1 MDYEIV
7 IIITLLCI
15 NLALNIL
22 GTRVLS
28 RNLHVLIANL
38 DQNLAEAIK
47 VTIENLPET
56 LKAQFVDGIEPPNP
70 FQALIA
76 KFIEDKINNPS
87 LEKAEPKVIQGKDGK
102 FV

>member
-1 MDYEIV
+1 MNPE
-7 IIITLLCI
+7 IIIIIALLCI

-47 VTIENLPET
+47 VTIENLPDT
-56 LKAQFVDGIEPPNP
+56 LRAQFVDGIEPPNP

-76 KFIEDKINNPS
+76 KFIEDKMNAPS
-87 LEKAEPKVIQGKDGK
+87 QEIIEPKVIQGKDGK

>member
-1 MDYEIV
+1 MNLEIV
-7 IIITLLCI
+7 IIIALLCI
-15 NLALNIL
+15 NLGLNIL

-28 RNLHVLIANL
+28 RNLHFLIANL
-38 DQNLAEAIK
+38 DQELVEAIK

-56 LKAQFVDGIEPPNP
+56 LKAQFVDDIEPPNP

-76 KFIEDKINNPS
+76 KFIEDKINTPISEPS
-87 LEKAEPKVIQGKDGK
+87 IPKVIQGKDGK